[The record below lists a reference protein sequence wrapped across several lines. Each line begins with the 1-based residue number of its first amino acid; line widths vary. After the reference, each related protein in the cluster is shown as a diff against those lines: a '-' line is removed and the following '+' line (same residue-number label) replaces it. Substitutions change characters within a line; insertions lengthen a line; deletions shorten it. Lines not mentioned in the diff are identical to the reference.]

1 MPKVITVIRAVVK
14 SGSVKIRLEGVP
26 LHFSQSMID
35 MMNLTGTKVTVHSRV
50 KECWNICE
58 DCDCMPKEK
67 VLQ

>member
-14 SGSVKIRLEGVP
+14 TGTVKIRLEGVP
-26 LHFSQSMID
+26 LHFSQSLID
-35 MMNLTGTKVTVHSRV
+35 MMNLVGKNVTVQSRV
-50 KECWNICE
+50 KNCWNICD